1 MEEQQAAARDAE
13 AAKSAEA
20 GGSTEE
26 GLDGMTLG
34 LIIGGAA
41 LALIL
46 IITSIV
52 CIMKRKN
59 KLDEVQKYPLSADD
73 STIKSNYDMPTNH
86 NVADGD
92 MMSSE
97 NGLGKDDKGSELEL
111 ESMHSNQSQ
120 ETPQKKLDMKNQ
132 HNTD

>member
-1 MEEQQAAARDAE
+1 
-13 AAKSAEA
+13 
-20 GGSTEE
+20 
-26 GLDGMTLG
+26 MTLI

-46 IITSIV
+46 IIVTTI
-52 CIMKRKN
+52 CIIKRKS

-86 NVADGD
+86 NVADGE

-97 NGLGKDDKGSELEL
+97 NGAGKDEKGSELEL
-111 ESMHSNQSQ
+111 ESMQSNHSQ
-120 ETPQKKLDMKNQ
+120 ETPNKKLDLKNRSK
-132 HNTD
+132 